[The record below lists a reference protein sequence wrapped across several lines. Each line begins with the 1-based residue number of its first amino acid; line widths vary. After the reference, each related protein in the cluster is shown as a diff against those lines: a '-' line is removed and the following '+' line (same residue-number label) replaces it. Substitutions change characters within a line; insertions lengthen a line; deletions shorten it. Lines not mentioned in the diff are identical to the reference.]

1 MKILKISLSSREQF
15 QDYSHLNYE
24 PFSLEIE
31 SLQFMAHFEN
41 APILLANSKHLKFW
55 IVTHFLELFT
65 TKNLFS
71 ENFEN
76 YTCGGVLKFFSTFS
90 VGFNYIRENPELLE
104 LIACNNSVPR
114 HIWAETSFIWIWS
127 TIIK

>member
-41 APILLANSKHLKFW
+41 APILLANSKHLKF
-55 IVTHFLELFT
+55 
-65 TKNLFS
+65 
-71 ENFEN
+71 
-76 YTCGGVLKFFSTFS
+76 
-90 VGFNYIRENPELLE
+90 
-104 LIACNNSVPR
+104 
-114 HIWAETSFIWIWS
+114 
-127 TIIK
+127 